1 MQRGGNELV
10 NRSREEY
17 EKIGRAVVDRLEQA
31 IAGGQEP
38 LSVDNADF
46 VRRDSQGRINIH
58 IAIDRYCPGCGLS
71 ARLEVQ
77 DGTLLV
83 KSEPDLLHIG
93 DSILGRA

>member
-1 MQRGGNELV
+1 V
-10 NRSREEY
+10 NRSSEEY
-17 EKIGRAVVDRLEQA
+17 EKIGRAVVDRLKRA